1 MAERARSAP
10 GGAAD
15 KVGEIGDK
23 LGSQAA
29 DAIDRIESK
38 VKDVAGLGEIAGEL
52 KNTAGDVLKNTAG
65 DVKTAAVE
73 QGRQIYEAAKEQATG
88 FVDQRKNDAAQ
99 SVADL
104 ASSLR
109 ESGKGFEERP
119 NIQAFVGT
127 AADGLEQLATGLRER
142 SFADIYADVEDYARR
157 SPATV
162 GAVAVISGFL
172 LARFIKSSAE
182 GMSQSHATRVGPR
195 GGNAGRRP
203 SPSRPM
209 DA

>member
-1 MAERARSAP
+1 MAERAMGAP
-10 GGAAD
+10 GGVAD
-15 KVGEIGDK
+15 KAGEIGDK

-29 DAIDRIESK
+29 DAAGRIGAK
-38 VKDVAGLGEIAGEL
+38 VKDGAGFAAIGDEL
-52 KNTAGDVLKNTAG
+52 KNSADGI
-65 DVKTAAVE
+65 KTAAVE
-73 QGRQIYEAAKEQATG
+73 QGRQIYESAKEQATG
-88 FVDQRKNDAAQ
+88 FVDQRKNEAAQ

-109 ESGKGFEERP
+109 DTGKSFGERP

-127 AADGLEQLATGLRER
+127 AADSLEQLATGLKDR

-162 GAVAVISGFL
+162 GAVAVVAGFL

-182 GMSQSHATRVGPR
+182 GMSDTNAATRAAR
-195 GGNAGRRP
+195 ETASRRRAA
-203 SPSRPM
+203 SRPIG
-209 DA
+209 A